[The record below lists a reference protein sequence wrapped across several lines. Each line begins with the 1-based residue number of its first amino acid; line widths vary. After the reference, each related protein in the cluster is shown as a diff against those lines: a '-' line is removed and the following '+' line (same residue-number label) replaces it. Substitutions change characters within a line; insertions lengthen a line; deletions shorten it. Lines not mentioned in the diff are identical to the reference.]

1 MLPRFACAA
10 RCLLPACQRD
20 VLPVGGHAL
29 LASGGRRLNLRAR
42 FLAIRAAGRHVY
54 FEQIRVLK
62 AGSNVAGCA
71 RVPRCT
77 ALNMVAWNNGT
88 RPRSRLYAV
97 LQRVN
102 VALVAVPC
110 AGRRSRSRV
119 RVRVARTGPCG
130 RVSVTVRGLR
140 NVGAR
145 LDCWPV
151 FGTGG
156 NDQQRQAWAFVPRR

>member
-1 MLPRFACAA
+1 MQPRSACAA

-29 LASGGRRLNLRAR
+29 LGVAAAVQICVYGSST
-42 FLAIRAAGRHVY
+42 RAAGRHVY

-71 RVPRCT
+71 CVLRCT

-110 AGRRSRSRV
+110 AGCRSRSRI
-119 RVRVARTGPCG
+119 RVRVARSSLRGC
-130 RVSVTVRGLR
+130 VSVTVRGLR
-140 NVGAR
+140 IVGAN
-145 LDCWPV
+145 LGCWSV

>member
-1 MLPRFACAA
+1 M
-10 RCLLPACQRD
+10 
-20 VLPVGGHAL
+20 
-29 LASGGRRLNLRAR
+29 
-42 FLAIRAAGRHVY
+42 AGY
-54 FEQIRVLK
+54 
-62 AGSNVAGCA
+62 A
-71 RVPRCT
+71 RVPRRT

-110 AGRRSRSRV
+110 AGRRSGPRI
-119 RVRVARTGPCG
+119 RVRVARSTLRSCD
-130 RVSVTVRGLR
+130 SVNVRGLR
-140 NVGAR
+140 TVGNH
-145 LDCWPV
+145 LDCWSV